1 MMPVSLVSSP
11 ARVGSSHRGAGTED
25 RLPVALLVLPL
36 LIFVLHV
43 VVRHVRNAVTTF
55 PSKNFDKV
63 GRVNKIATNIL
74 QIKPSFSFYLL
85 NLTDCMNINN
95 KKLTVYLKQ
104 QPMITLGLLEFNVTH
119 KDAERHKILVIAL
132 MNVCL
137 ILAFNLQSVP
147 KTSVYSQRRKT
158 Y

>member
-36 LIFVLHV
+36 LILVLHV
-43 VVRHVRNAVTTF
+43 VVRHVRDAVTTF

-74 QIKPSFSFYLL
+74 KIKPSFYLL

-95 KKLTVYLKQ
+95 KKLTVYLK
-104 QPMITLGLLEFNVTH
+104 
-119 KDAERHKILVIAL
+119 
-132 MNVCL
+132 
-137 ILAFNLQSVP
+137 
-147 KTSVYSQRRKT
+147 
-158 Y
+158 